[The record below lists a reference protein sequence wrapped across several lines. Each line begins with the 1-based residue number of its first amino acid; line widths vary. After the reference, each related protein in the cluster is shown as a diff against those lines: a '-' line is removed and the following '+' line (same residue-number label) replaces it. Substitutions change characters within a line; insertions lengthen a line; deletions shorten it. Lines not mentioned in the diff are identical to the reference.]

1 MYKYN
6 KQVNTKQKII
16 FLMDSEDKGKYG
28 SRKLSG
34 CNRLVSEHDFR
45 PHFAARHGGVVVG

>member
-1 MYKYN
+1 
-6 KQVNTKQKII
+6 
-16 FLMDSEDKGKYG
+16 MDSEDKGKYG

>member
-28 SRKLSG
+28 SRKLRE
-34 CNRLVSEHDFR
+34 CTDVIDW
-45 PHFAARHGGVVVG
+45 